1 MSILYNKK
9 NLNDEVQVYDGDVT
23 VQWPEGDSAVVFL
36 TEADVTAVTLPTPVS
51 GSDDGK
57 SITFISTTA
66 QAHTVTCATIGF
78 NAGNAAGDVGTFG
91 GAIGDGF
98 TCFAYGGEVY
108 TTNVTNVTFA

>member
-9 NLNDEVQVYDGDVT
+9 NLNDEVVEVDGDAT
-23 VQWPEGDSAVVFL
+23 VQWPEGDSKVVFL

-51 GSDDGK
+51 GNDDGK
-57 SITFISTTA
+57 AITFISTTA

-91 GAIGDGF
+91 AAIGNGF